1 MRDQLFVII
10 RNIFEIGILAALFY
24 LLLRLLRGTRGL
36 VMLSSIFML
45 FALIQTATFI
55 LDLAVLSWILQKML
69 YFMPFIVLIIFQNEI
84 RRILTV
90 ISIQYLRMQH
100 WQKRGQMLE
109 NPLVKILCDI
119 CGNLSQNST
128 GALIAIEQKISLNSH
143 AETGKIINAPLLPDN
158 SLVET
163 IFYSGTP
170 LHDGGI
176 VIRKDSIY
184 AAGCV
189 FPLCEK
195 EDFRSAHGMRH
206 QAAVGLSEQ
215 TDAIVIVV
223 SEETGAISIAF
234 NGHLRT
240 MGNIDQFHQQLK
252 VLLPPEPALA
262 PRIASW
268 SPMQWLG
275 ALAIKKNKTV
285 TDDSKE

>member
-10 RNIFEIGILAALFY
+10 KNAFEIGILAALFY
-24 LLLRLLRGTRGL
+24 LILRRLRGTRGM
-36 VMLSSIFML
+36 VMFSSIFIL
-45 FALIQTATFI
+45 FALLQTATFI
-55 LDLAVLSWILQKML
+55 LDLAVLSWILQKIL

-84 RRILTV
+84 RRLLTV
-90 ISIQYLRMQH
+90 ISIQYLRTQH
-100 WQKRGQMLE
+100 WQKRGQTLE

-119 CGNLSQNST
+119 CDTLSRSNT
-128 GALIAIEQKISLNSH
+128 GALIAIEQKISLDSH
-143 AETGKIINAPLLPDN
+143 AETGKIINAPLLADN
-158 SLVET
+158 TLLET

-170 LHDGGI
+170 LHDGGVVLRDNNI
-176 VIRKDSIY
+176 H

-215 TDAIVIVV
+215 TDAVVIVV
-223 SEETGAISIAF
+223 SEETGAISIAY

-240 MGNIDQFHQQLK
+240 MNNIDQFRQQLK
-252 VLLPPEPALA
+252 ALLPPDPALA

-275 ALAIKKNKTV
+275 ALAIKKNKPV
-285 TDDSKE
+285 TEEPKE

>member
-1 MRDQLFVII
+1 MRDQLLVII
-10 RNIFEIGILAALFY
+10 RNLFEISILAALFY

-45 FALIQTATFI
+45 FALLQTATFI

-84 RRILTV
+84 RRILTL

-100 WQKRGQMLE
+100 WQRRGQEME
-109 NPLVKILCDI
+109 SPLVKSLCDI
-119 CGNLSQNST
+119 CERLSQSST

-143 AETGKIINAPLLPDN
+143 AETGKIIDAPLIADN

-176 VIRKDSIY
+176 IIRKNSIY

-195 EDFRSAHGMRH
+195 DEVRADHGMRH

-223 SEETGAISIAF
+223 SEESGALSVAY
-234 NGHLRT
+234 NGQLRS
-240 MGNIDQFHQQLK
+240 MSSMEQCRQLLK
-252 VLLPPEPALA
+252 ALLPLESSLA

-275 ALAIKKNKTV
+275 SLAVKKNKPAKAAP
-285 TDDSKE
+285 KE